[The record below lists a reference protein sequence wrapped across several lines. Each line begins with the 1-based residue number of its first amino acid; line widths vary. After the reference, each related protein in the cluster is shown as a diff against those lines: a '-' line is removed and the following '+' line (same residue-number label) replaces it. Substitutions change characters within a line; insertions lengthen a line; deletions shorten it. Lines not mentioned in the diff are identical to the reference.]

1 MVLGIHKATTTF
13 GPSSNT
19 DNLVYST
26 TKINGNA
33 NGDLI
38 ASYTNAANVNGTIRT
53 TYESTTL
60 NRKNTH
66 QPSIDEEISA
76 AKKTPSHQSRTL
88 ERKHI
93 QNSEC

>member
-1 MVLGIHKATTTF
+1 MI
-13 GPSSNT
+13 
-19 DNLVYST
+19 YST

-38 ASYTNAANVNGTIRT
+38 RT

-60 NRKNTH
+60 NRKAAY
-66 QPSIDEEISA
+66 QPSIDEEII
-76 AKKTPSHQSRTL
+76 AKKAGTSFTSARTL

>member
-1 MVLGIHKATTTF
+1 M
-13 GPSSNT
+13 
-19 DNLVYST
+19 VYST
-26 TKINGNA
+26 TKINGNV

-38 ASYTNAANVNGTIRT
+38 ASYTNAASVNGTLRT

-60 NRKNTH
+60 NRKAAY
-66 QPSIDEEISA
+66 QPSIDEEII
-76 AKKTPSHQSRTL
+76 AKKAGAGLASARTL